1 MSLNEI
7 IKEPTTITC
16 FTSSFL
22 NHILTNS
29 SEKMFQKEVIDVRI
43 LDHQL
48 KNCTKKIKRIKHSI
62 YNQIQVRYNVE
73 IFNNALKTVQFPN
86 CNIFSNVKVAYSD
99 LLNKISDAINHV
111 APIQEM
117 RVKNNT

>member
-1 MSLNEI
+1 
-7 IKEPTTITC
+7 
-16 FTSSFL
+16 
-22 NHILTNS
+22 
-29 SEKMFQKEVIDVRI
+29 MFQKGVIDVRI

-48 KNCTKKIKRIKHSI
+48 KNCTKKIKRIQHSI
-62 YNQIQVRYNVE
+62 YNQIQVRSLKKCSVE

-86 CNIFSNVKVAYSD
+86 CNIFSDVRVAYSD
-99 LLNKISDAINHV
+99 LLNKISDATDNV